1 MAWIERHWQ
10 SVTPVS
16 ALLYPLSL
24 LFGAVVKVRRA
35 LHAGGISPSTR
46 LPVPVIVVGNI
57 TVGGTGKTPLVL
69 WLAEF
74 LRARGLK
81 PGIICRGYG
90 GRSRSPQRVAPTS
103 DPLVVGDEA
112 VLLARRGGCEV
123 WAGAD
128 RVAAALA
135 LLAAPAPCDVVISD
149 DGLQHYALARDLEIC
164 VVDAGRGFGNGWL
177 LPAGPLREPPSRL
190 AQVDAI
196 VVNHDIRDEPHPT
209 LAGLPDTV
217 PRINMRVEGRQFRN
231 LANPAQCVGPEHFRG
246 RTVHAIAGIGNP
258 QRFFSLLRL
267 FGLDIAARPFPDHH
281 PFTAADL
288 AYAGTETVL
297 MTEKDAVKCR
307 RFAKNTHWELAVD
320 AAPGPAL
327 GERVLQLL
335 EKRRG

>member
-1 MAWIERHWQ
+1 
-10 SVTPVS
+10 
-16 ALLYPLSL
+16 
-24 LFGAVVKVRRA
+24 
-35 LHAGGISPSTR
+35 
-46 LPVPVIVVGNI
+46 
-57 TVGGTGKTPLVL
+57 
-69 WLAEF
+69 
-74 LRARGLK
+74 
-81 PGIICRGYG
+81 
-90 GRSRSPQRVAPTS
+90 
-103 DPLVVGDEA
+103 
-112 VLLARRGGCEV
+112 
-123 WAGAD
+123 
-128 RVAAALA
+128 
-135 LLAAPAPCDVVISD
+135 
-149 DGLQHYALARDLEIC
+149 
-164 VVDAGRGFGNGWL
+164 
-177 LPAGPLREPPSRL
+177 
-190 AQVDAI
+190 
-196 VVNHDIRDEPHPT
+196 
-209 LAGLPDTV
+209 
-217 PRINMRVEGRQFRN
+217 MRVEGRQFRN